1 MHLQIFDDTLPLI
14 FILILV
20 FVIAGRLLR
29 IRRDRVVR
37 ILVLVESAEHSLHLL
52 LVYRLQLLG
61 LQVRMKLIHE
71 LFRSVVI
78 WSQTLGVLRVMIHP
92 GSDGIELLVLGRL
105 RRTQHIRETFLVCF
119 D

>member
-1 MHLQIFDDTLPLI
+1 MHLQIVDDTLPLI

-20 FVIAGRLLR
+20 FVIAGLLR